1 MSLIVDINPVPW
13 RILDLVKARILKNRA
28 KKAKKGTDWSKETL
42 KREMSLRPG
51 PLISK
56 RRDEPSFLSGR
67 QVAVGVGWSDIG
79 YNYTFVSDNYQ
90 NFDTGWSNG
99 VPQSELL
106 PNWDPD
112 TGPTTRIS
120 GYSGSEEHSLEFVI
134 TVGSGS
140 GETWKQVR
148 HSLPFIIQKSSRTE
162 VTYYE
167 YYLYGDVWTIL
178 SKERN
183 SGSQSHNCISRF
195 WHELFPVGPS
205 EAVLVVVIANFSL
218 NGAFFDEGEQPD
230 DPTPRPPGTDS
241 NYTSFPGT
249 FALQST
255 KQISFLVT
263 RSSVTELTHAI
274 PAFIQKRIDSVMAQ
288 PLYDWRNVD
297 EDNPDIRIER
307 ANPLIL
313 SSPNAIGTYKTVR
326 LPSGISQGVN
336 PAAEVS
342 SAIYESIAPDG
353 TFSVVS
359 PEQAK
364 ASYAEYSGNSEIP
377 VLSYK
382 LERDPTVISA
392 PTTEVGVFGIVP
404 GASVTEPVT
413 TEMLAVGLD
422 DEVDQRPGPSAVN
435 QPEPVRM
442 FAAYDY
448 HEGTYC
454 RNRLS
459 QLLGIDIP

>member
-1 MSLIVDINPVPW
+1 
-13 RILDLVKARILKNRA
+13 
-28 KKAKKGTDWSKETL
+28 
-42 KREMSLRPG
+42 
-51 PLISK
+51 
-56 RRDEPSFLSGR
+56 
-67 QVAVGVGWSDIG
+67 
-79 YNYTFVSDNYQ
+79 
-90 NFDTGWSNG
+90 
-99 VPQSELL
+99 
-106 PNWDPD
+106 
-112 TGPTTRIS
+112 
-120 GYSGSEEHSLEFVI
+120 
-134 TVGSGS
+134 
-140 GETWKQVR
+140 
-148 HSLPFIIQKSSRTE
+148 
-162 VTYYE
+162 
-167 YYLYGDVWTIL
+167 
-178 SKERN
+178 
-183 SGSQSHNCISRF
+183 
-195 WHELFPVGPS
+195 
-205 EAVLVVVIANFSL
+205 
-218 NGAFFDEGEQPD
+218 
-230 DPTPRPPGTDS
+230 
-241 NYTSFPGT
+241 
-249 FALQST
+249 
-255 KQISFLVT
+255 
-263 RSSVTELTHAI
+263 
-274 PAFIQKRIDSVMAQ
+274 MAQ

-307 ANPLIL
+307 ANPLFL

-326 LPSGISQGVN
+326 LPSGISQGVD

-364 ASYAEYSGNSEIP
+364 ASYAEYSGNPEIP

-422 DEVDQRPGPSAVN
+422 DEVDQRPGPGAVN

-459 QLLGIDIP
+459 QLLGIDIA